1 MAYFPM
7 FVELEGRT
15 VLIVGGGRIAAR
27 RAKTLSEFGCR
38 IIVVSPEVSRELE
51 EMLSDDGKGVWE
63 KAEYESGFLSRYQPL
78 FVLAAATAPVN
89 RTVVSDCEKRRI
101 PVNDA
106 SRKENCDFYFPGIVK
121 DGEAVIGV
129 TSGGGD
135 HSLAAALTREIRAF
149 IRAKQPGRDPG

>member
-1 MAYFPM
+1 MGYFPM
-7 FVELEGRT
+7 FVDLEGRT

-38 IIVVSPEVSRELE
+38 IVVVSPEVSRELK
-51 EMLSDDGKGVWE
+51 EMLSENGKGVWE
-63 KAEYESGFLSRYQPL
+63 KAEYGSGFLDRYRPF

-89 RTVVSDCEKRRI
+89 GTVVSDCEKRKI
-101 PVNDA
+101 LVNDA

-121 DGEAVIGV
+121 DGEAVVGV

-135 HSLAAALTREIRAF
+135 HSLAAALTREIRAL
-149 IRAKQPGRDPG
+149 IREKQQGRDPG